1 MSEFDLKKQD
11 FKEDFFVFSI
21 CLILVIVSLN
31 AIFEF
36 ISNEDAKYLKQE
48 VVNIKKEIKQ
58 YEEQNKKLSDK
69 IVQYEDFLV
78 KIDSSISVNN
88 KKIDNLKKST
98 NEKINSFKSYDAR
111 MWEKYFADR
120 YAK

>member
-1 MSEFDLKKQD
+1 MPEYDLKKQD
-11 FKEDFFVFSI
+11 LKEDFLVLSI
-21 CLILVIVSLN
+21 CLILVLVSIN
-31 AIFEF
+31 TIFEF
-36 ISNEDAKYLKQE
+36 VSNEDSKYLKQE
-48 VVNIKKEIKQ
+48 VVKIKTEIKQ
-58 YEEQNKKLSDK
+58 YDEQNKKLSEK
-69 IVQYEDFLV
+69 IVQYEDLLV

-111 MWEKYFADR
+111 MWEKYFTDR

>member
-1 MSEFDLKKQD
+1 MPEYDLKKQD
-11 FKEDFFVFSI
+11 LKEDFLVLSI
-21 CLILVIVSLN
+21 YLILVLISIN
-31 AIFEF
+31 TIFEF
-36 ISNEDAKYLKQE
+36 VSNEDSKYLKQE
-48 VVNIKKEIKQ
+48 VVKIKTEIKQ
-58 YEEQNKKLSDK
+58 YEEQNKKLSEK
-69 IVQYEDFLV
+69 IVQYEDLLV

-111 MWEKYFADR
+111 MWEKYFTDR

>member
-1 MSEFDLKKQD
+1 MREYDLKKQD
-11 FKEDFFVFSI
+11 LKEDFLILSI
-21 CLILVIVSLN
+21 CLILVLVSIN
-31 AIFEF
+31 TIFEF
-36 ISNEDAKYLKQE
+36 VSNEDSKYLKQE
-48 VVNIKKEIKQ
+48 VVKIKTEIKQ
-58 YEEQNKKLSDK
+58 YEEQNKKLTDK
-69 IVQYEDFLV
+69 IVKYEDLLV

-120 YAK
+120 YAE

>member
-1 MSEFDLKKQD
+1 MPEYDLKKQD
-11 FKEDFFVFSI
+11 LKEDFLVLSI
-21 CLILVIVSLN
+21 CLILVLVSIN
-31 AIFEF
+31 TIFEF
-36 ISNEDAKYLKQE
+36 VSNEDSKYLKQE
-48 VVNIKKEIKQ
+48 VVKIKTEIKQ
-58 YEEQNKKLSDK
+58 YEEQNKKLSEK
-69 IVQYEDFLV
+69 IVQYEDLLV

-111 MWEKYFADR
+111 MWEKYFTDR

>member
-1 MSEFDLKKQD
+1 MPEYDLKKQD
-11 FKEDFFVFSI
+11 LKEDFLILSI
-21 CLILVIVSLN
+21 CLILVLVSIN
-31 AIFEF
+31 TIFEF
-36 ISNEDAKYLKQE
+36 VSNEDSKYLKQE
-48 VVNIKKEIKQ
+48 VVKIKTEIKQ

-69 IVQYEDFLV
+69 IVQYEDLLI

-111 MWEKYFADR
+111 MWEKYFTDR

>member
-1 MSEFDLKKQD
+1 MPEYDLKKQD
-11 FKEDFFVFSI
+11 LKEDFLVLSI
-21 CLILVIVSLN
+21 CLILVLVSIN
-31 AIFEF
+31 TIFEF
-36 ISNEDAKYLKQE
+36 VSNEDSKYLKQE
-48 VVNIKKEIKQ
+48 VVKIKTEIKQ
-58 YEEQNKKLSDK
+58 YDEQNKKLSQK
-69 IVQYEDFLV
+69 IVQYEDLLV

-111 MWEKYFADR
+111 MWEKYFTDR